1 MRPVSGHWLG
11 FIAATLTT
19 AAFVPQALKTLRS
32 RDTRAISLGMY
43 VVFAIG
49 LCFWPAYGIVLGSW
63 PMILSNVV
71 TLVLAL
77 LILALKLRHG

>member
-1 MRPVSGHWLG
+1 MSGHWLG

-32 RDTRAISLGMY
+32 RDTRSISLGMY
-43 VVFAIG
+43 IVFAIG
-49 LCFWPAYGIVLGSW
+49 LCFWLAYGIVLGSW

-71 TLVLAL
+71 TLALAL
-77 LILALKLRHG
+77 LILGLKLRHG